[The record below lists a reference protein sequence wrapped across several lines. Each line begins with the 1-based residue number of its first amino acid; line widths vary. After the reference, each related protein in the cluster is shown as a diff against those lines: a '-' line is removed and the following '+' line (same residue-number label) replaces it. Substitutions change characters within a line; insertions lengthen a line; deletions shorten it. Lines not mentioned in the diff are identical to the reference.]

1 MTAAAAPAAAPA
13 AVPATAPSTAHHAAL
28 AELLD
33 PHTRWRIAGLDD
45 WTGARCLQVGTG
57 GGGIA
62 GWLADR
68 VGPDGSVVAADLAPG
83 HRVPAHPR
91 LTTVAY
97 DLAGPGP
104 WPAPLAGPFD
114 LVVARL
120 VLSQL
125 PQRRTV
131 LHQLAQRLT
140 RGGVVLVEAWL
151 APPVDLQVI
160 AAPTVAAAD
169 LYRRYQHAAGAVSD
183 QSGTDRGWARHL
195 HTALREEGLVDVDTA
210 IHGRYWTGGD
220 AGLRVVA
227 GAAEQLRPRLLA
239 GSAMTERQLDELGEL
254 LSDPRLVVYGHLLY
268 SASGRRAGT

>member
-1 MTAAAAPAAAPA
+1 MTAATVLAAAPAAA
-13 AVPATAPSTAHHAAL
+13 HDAAL

-45 WTGARCLQVGTG
+45 WTGARCLQVGAG
-57 GGGIA
+57 GGSIA

-68 VGPDGSVVAADLAPG
+68 AGPDGSVVAADREPG
-83 HRVPAHPR
+83 RIRAHPR

-104 WPAPLAGPFD
+104 WPEPMAGPFD
-114 LVVARL
+114 LIVARL
-120 VLSQL
+120 MLAHL
-125 PQRRTV
+125 PRRRAI
-131 LHQLAQRLT
+131 LHRLAQRLT

-183 QSGTDRGWARHL
+183 QAGTDLGWARHL
-195 HTALREEGLVDVDTA
+195 HTALREEGLVNVDTV
-210 IHGRYWTGGD
+210 IHGRYWAGGD

-227 GAAEQLRPRLLA
+227 AVAEQLRPRLLA
-239 GSAMTERQLDELGEL
+239 GSAVTERQLDDLGEL
-254 LSDPRLVVYGHLLY
+254 LFDPRLIVYGHLLY